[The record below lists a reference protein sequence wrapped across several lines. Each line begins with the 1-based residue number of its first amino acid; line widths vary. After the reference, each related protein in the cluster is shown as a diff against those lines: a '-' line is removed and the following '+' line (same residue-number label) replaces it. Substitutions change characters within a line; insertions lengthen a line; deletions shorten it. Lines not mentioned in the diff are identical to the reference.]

1 MRCLPALIA
10 ACQLLASQAAVA
22 QATFITVE
30 NRSGQHAKIAL
41 PGGKPQRVPPDTK
54 EQRIDIETTHPN
66 GVEAKAW
73 WVSNPRELCVIFVR
87 YEGHVVIAGKQ
98 NIRCLG
104 H

>member
-1 MRCLPALIA
+1 MRRRLFPLAAAL
-10 ACQLLASQAAVA
+10 LLAWQTAAA
-22 QATFITVE
+22 ETSFITVE

-41 PGGKPQRVPPDTK
+41 PGGKPQRIPQGTEK
-54 EQRIDIETTHPN
+54 KRIEIETTLPN
-66 GVEAKAW
+66 GIDAKAW

-87 YEGHVVIAGKQ
+87 YEGHVVIAGKN